1 MLFMKGSPNAPQC
14 GFSRQITD
22 ILKSNDIPFASF
34 DILTDERV
42 RSGLKKFSDWPTFP
56 QLYVSGEFVGGL
68 DVVKEIASSGNL
80 ASELGTETFESMP
93 SLAFDISQSIFLT
106 QFHQE
111 TTLNLMFF
119 NRNRQDSSSSSDSFS
134 SRKNSA
140 ACEPSGSN
148 GFHERYTARFCSPS

>member
-68 DVVKEIASSGNL
+68 DIVKEIASSGNL
-80 ASELGTETFESMP
+80 ASELGTEAIESLP
-93 SLAFDISQSIFLT
+93 SSAFVISLSIFLT
-106 QFHQE
+106 HISKQ
-111 TTLNLMFF
+111 TLLNLFF
-119 NRNRQDSSSSSDSFS
+119 L
-134 SRKNSA
+134 
-140 ACEPSGSN
+140 
-148 GFHERYTARFCSPS
+148 H